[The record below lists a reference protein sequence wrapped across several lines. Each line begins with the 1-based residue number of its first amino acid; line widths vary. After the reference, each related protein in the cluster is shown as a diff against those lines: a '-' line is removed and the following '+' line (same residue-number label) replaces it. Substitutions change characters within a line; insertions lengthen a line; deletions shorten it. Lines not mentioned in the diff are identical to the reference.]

1 MYYELRWFSD
11 HPDYEHPYCFN
22 LKTFYN
28 EKQAIEAFNE
38 TKDITEKCTND
49 LKKLGGVWIEL
60 LNSKQVPVASMI
72 QLVAR
77 DNQSTWLDE
86 IKLWE
91 RGL

>member
-11 HPDYEHPYCFN
+11 HPDYADPYCFN
-22 LKTFYN
+22 LETFYN
-28 EKQAIEAFNE
+28 EKKAIAAFNE

-49 LKKLGGVWIEL
+49 LQKLGGVWIEL

-77 DNQSTWLDE
+77 DDRATWLDE
-86 IKLWE
+86 IKLWK
-91 RGL
+91 RGA